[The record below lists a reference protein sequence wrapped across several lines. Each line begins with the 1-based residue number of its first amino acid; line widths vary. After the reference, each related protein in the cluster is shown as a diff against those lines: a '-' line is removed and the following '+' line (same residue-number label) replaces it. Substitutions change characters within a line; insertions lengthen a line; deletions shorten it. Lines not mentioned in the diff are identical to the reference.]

1 MNQSLTQQMTR
12 VQERDRDQVR
22 MLQQLCDAVQAQSR
36 KTQRSM
42 D

>member
-1 MNQSLTQQMTR
+1 MKLTQQMTR
-12 VQERDRDQVR
+12 VQERDRDQAR

-36 KTQRSM
+36 ETQRSM